1 MMMVAGMLSRKGR
14 RWGNRDDD
22 DGKDEV
28 VEVDDNN
35 ETVVAAGVVAGKRA
49 GSRSPQDGWQGRWL
63 RLDG

>member
-22 DGKDEV
+22 DGKEEV
-28 VEVDDNN
+28 VEEDDNN
-35 ETVVAAGVVAGKRA
+35 KTVVGTGVGVGKRA
-49 GSRSPQDGWQGRWL
+49 GLRSPQDVWQGRRL